1 MKNKIK
7 LPPLLSF
14 SGLTRESKTCHPSR
28 SAAHQCVRGSFL
40 SALRLKRIYT
50 ASNFLGRSM
59 VEMLG
64 VLAIIGV
71 LSAGALAGF
80 NNAMFKH
87 KLNTQTTQY
96 TELFQNL
103 ITMREKLGMDYA
115 SDAFDYTTIHFIKA
129 GIIPDSFTIL
139 NNQIYDSFKTNVSVR
154 YQMQRWNDANGVARQ
169 SLEYYLAINLIK
181 SESKVSTHSA
191 QMCQN
196 IIKVAKDF
204 SADIDSIQIRQGNSS
219 SGADYIHVGGA
230 IYGDMGCRGNVTC
243 LGAIT
248 IDDIYKR
255 CYECTSEH
263 YCTMYIG
270 IRR

>member
-1 MKNKIK
+1 MKTKEN
-7 LPPLLSF
+7 
-14 SGLTRESKTCHPSR
+14 
-28 SAAHQCVRGSFL
+28 
-40 SALRLKRIYT
+40 
-50 ASNFLGRSM
+50 GRSM

-87 KLNTQTTQY
+87 KLNVQTAQY

-103 ITMREKLGMDYA
+103 ITMREKLGVDYA
-115 SDAFDYTTIHFIKA
+115 SDSFDYTTVHFIRA

-139 NNQIYDSFKTNVSVR
+139 NNQVYDAFKTNLVVN
-154 YQMQRWNDANGVARQ
+154 YQMQHWTNSNGVAQQ
-169 SLEYYLAINLIK
+169 SLEYYLWINLIR
-181 SESKVSTHSA
+181 SDSKMSTHSA

-196 IIKVAKDF
+196 IITVAKDF
-204 SADIDSIQIRQGNSS
+204 SADIGSVQIRQGNSS
-219 SGADYIHVGGA
+219 SGADYTHVGGA
-230 IYGDMGCRGNVTC
+230 IYGDMSCQGNVTC
-243 LGAIT
+243 LKTIS

-255 CYECTSEH
+255 CYECASEH
-263 YCTMYIG
+263 YCNMYIG